1 MGELAEK
8 RTDMRAALTLLPL
21 LLLAFPALGQLPEG
35 FLGEE
40 GVLTKEEVKEGWIAL
55 FDGHSLYGWRPQEAA
70 NFRVENGSIKVD
82 SGEQALLCTTTQFSD
97 YVFKVDFRSD
107 PETNSGIF
115 FRTSPKP
122 KDVTKSA
129 YELNIAPQSNNFPT
143 GSLVRR
149 AKVEGKGGDD
159 AWHSYEVVM
168 DGGHVTIKLDGE
180 AISDYTDPDPTGRG
194 FIGLQHNSGRVEFKN
209 VKLRPLKAKMI
220 FNGEDLDGWKEYPD
234 MASSASVSPEGF
246 LKLKGG
252 KGMLESSGHYGDFIL
267 QFDAITHAAHSNS
280 GVFFRSIPGEEMN
293 GYESQLQNGHPNP
306 KELMPRTGSLV
317 RRKLARTMAAADFEW
332 FTETIIA
339 EGPHFA
345 VWVNGYLVADFVD
358 RRKPDKN
365 PRRGL
370 RTEAGSIIL
379 QGHDANTEVSFR
391 DIRVVEM
398 KPRF

>member
-1 MGELAEK
+1 M
-8 RTDMRAALTLLPL
+8 RTALTLLTL
-21 LLLAFPALGQLPEG
+21 LLLVLPSFGQLPEG
-35 FLGEE
+35 FLGEG

-55 FDGHSLYGWRPQEAA
+55 FDGHSFYGWRPQEAA
-70 NFRVENGSIKVD
+70 NFRIENGTIVVD
-82 SGEQALLCTTTQFSD
+82 SGKQALLCTTTQFSD
-97 YVFKVDFRSD
+97 YVLKVDFRSD

-115 FRTSPKP
+115 LRTSPNP

-129 YELNIAPQSNNFPT
+129 YELNIAPQSNGFPT
-143 GSLVRR
+143 GSLVGR
-149 AKVEGKGGDD
+149 AKVAGQGGDD

-168 DGGHVTIKLDGE
+168 DGGHVVIKLDGE
-180 AISDYTDPDPTGRG
+180 TILDYTDPKPTGRG

-209 VKLRPLKAKMI
+209 VKLRPLKATPI
-220 FNGEDLDGWKEYPD
+220 FNGKDLEGWKEYSE
-234 MASSASVSPEGF
+234 MASRVSVTPEGF

-252 KGMLESSGHYGDFIL
+252 KGMLESTGHYGDFVL
-267 QFDAITHAAHSNS
+267 QFDAITHGAYSNS
-280 GVFFRSIPGEEMN
+280 GVFFRCIPGEEMN

-317 RRKLARTMAAADFEW
+317 RRKLARTMAATDFEW

-345 VWVNGYLVADFVD
+345 IWVDGYLVSDFVD

-370 RTEAGSIIL
+370 RTEAGSFIL

-391 DIRVVEM
+391 DIRIAEM